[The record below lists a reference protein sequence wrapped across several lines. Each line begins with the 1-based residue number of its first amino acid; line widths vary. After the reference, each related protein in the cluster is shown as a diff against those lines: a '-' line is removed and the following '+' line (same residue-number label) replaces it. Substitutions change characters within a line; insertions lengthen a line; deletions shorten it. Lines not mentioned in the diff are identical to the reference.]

1 MPTIVA
7 NFLMKYKWTRKKCTK
22 VARLGTLDIGLKNRQ
37 GTIFASDA
45 GLATRIFYLPDE
57 EEVVIIF

>member
-1 MPTIVA
+1 MD
-7 NFLMKYKWTRKKCTK
+7 KKKCTK
-22 VARLGTLDIGLKNRQ
+22 VARLDTLDIGLKNRQ

>member
-1 MPTIVA
+1 MD
-7 NFLMKYKWTRKKCTK
+7 KKKCTK

-45 GLATRIFYLPDE
+45 GLATSIFYLPDE